1 MKRIAL
7 YLGLATALVA
17 ACSIQEEDFK
27 APQQDDVIYYASF
40 ENPAEEGTRVY
51 ANEDLLLRWTADD
64 RVSIFGKNTYNQ
76 QYQFLGETGD
86 NSGGFSKV
94 DVAEYVTGNPISHTV
109 SVYPYQASTK
119 ITEDEV
125 LTVTLPSEQ
134 HYAVNTFGLG
144 ANTMVSVSADNFLQ
158 YKNVG
163 GFLRVSLYGEG
174 VSVSSIVLKGNNGE
188 KLAGKATVTTPL
200 DGVPSTVMANDAT
213 TEITLVCDSPV
224 ALGATAEE
232 STDFWFVVPP
242 VTFSK
247 GFTISICQEGGVS
260 EKATTK
266 SITIERNNLS
276 KMSPIVVEPKSDD
289 GFISFEDANFKAY
302 CVNHYD
308 RNGDGEVSIDEVES
322 VYSINNLNTDNI
334 TSMNEIKYFR
344 SLQFLIIVGSY
355 QINPEGG
362 YEVSGALESLDLRF
376 NTELGLF
383 SCTGNPLRRL
393 DLSSNSRLYSVSCTY
408 GCLTEFIPGPALKS
422 VSLPYNQLT
431 SLDFSGCASLESIY
445 VHDNLLT
452 SLDISQCNRLKTI
465 KCRNNQIQNLDTGNT
480 VSLTTLDCSNNQLQS
495 LDISKSTALT
505 TLDCSNNQL
514 QSLDISKSMALTT
527 VRCYNNQIESL
538 VLGNN
543 ESLESLLCSNNQISG
558 HLVINTLPSLKSLA
572 CSNNSI
578 SALSIDGCG
587 LTSLNCSRN
596 QIRSL
601 EIEGLS
607 SSLKTLD
614 CGYNSIQNLN
624 LGQFVSL
631 KELQCSGCED
641 LLSAFLPQTA
651 PDLSFSFHRCTS
663 LSTIDFPEDLTSIP
677 IEAFMNCSSLTEIS
691 IPQSV
696 TSIGYYTFAHCTALT
711 SIDIP
716 DSVTSLGIGAFNHTG
731 LTAIRIPNSITSIEE
746 GTFALCDKLE
756 EVILPEGL
764 VSLGNQAFL
773 KCYGLKTITIPS
785 SVTNIGSNAFLL
797 CSALSSVTVKAVV
810 PPVASSGLFVMSGI
824 QNIYVPAE
832 SVEAYKTAPV
842 WSDYANLIQA
852 IPPSLVPV
860 PEAIDMGLSVKWA
873 SLNLGASRPEEY
885 GNYYAWGEIEVKSN
899 YSWETYKWCMGSEYT
914 RTKYCTDMQC
924 GDNGFTDGKVILD
937 PEDDV
942 AHVALKGKWR
952 MPTHDEWTELR
963 SGCTW
968 TWTTENGVYGR
979 KFTSKTTGNSIFLPA
994 AGFRSG
1000 IDLDSADS
1008 RGRYWSSSLHE
1019 SDQRFAWC
1027 FSFYSGN
1034 VLSTAS
1040 DYPYYGFS
1048 VRPVCE

>member
-134 HYAVNTFGLG
+134 HYAANTFGLG

-158 YKNVG
+158 YKNVC

-188 KLAGKATVTTPL
+188 KLAGKATVTMPL
-200 DGVPSTVMANDAT
+200 DGVPSTVMTNDAT

-232 STDFWFVVPP
+232 CTDFWFVVPP

-431 SLDFSGCASLESIY
+431 SLDFSGCASLESIN

-543 ESLESLLCSNNQISG
+543 ESLESLLCSNNQIAG

-587 LTSLNCSRN
+587 LTSLNCSGN

-810 PPVASSGLFVMSGI
+810 PPVASSGLFGMSGI

-873 SLNLGASRPEEY
+873 SLNLGATKPEEY
-885 GNYYAWGEIEVKSN
+885 GDYYAWGEIDPKSYYDWPTYNWCSGSSETLTKYNTNSN
-899 YSWETYKWCMGSEYT
+899 YGTV
-914 RTKYCTDMQC
+914 
-924 GDNGFTDGKVILD
+924 DNKTVLD
-937 PEDDV
+937 LEDDA
-942 AHVALKGKWR
+942 AHMTLGGNWR
-952 MPTHDEWTELR
+952 MPTEQELDELR
-963 SGCTW
+963 TNCTW
-968 TWTTENGVYGR
+968 TWTTQNGINGQKVTGAN
-979 KFTSKTTGNSIFLPA
+979 GNSIFLPA
-994 AGFRSG
+994 AGKHG
-1000 IDLDSADS
+1000 IVGLTDTGSY
-1008 RGRYWSSSLHE
+1008 GYYWSSSLHAGPQ
-1019 SDQRFAWC
+1019 SASGLSLHSSYASIAI
-1027 FSFYSGN
+1027 SFRYC
-1034 VLSTAS
+1034 
-1040 DYPYYGFS
+1040 GFS
-1048 VRPVCE
+1048 VRPVYVD